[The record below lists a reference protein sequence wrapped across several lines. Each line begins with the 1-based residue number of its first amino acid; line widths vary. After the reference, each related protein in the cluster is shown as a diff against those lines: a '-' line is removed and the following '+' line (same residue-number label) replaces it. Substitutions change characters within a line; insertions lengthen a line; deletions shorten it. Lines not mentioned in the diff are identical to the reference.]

1 MSAYW
6 LVHFR
11 VRHVRLRPC
20 EQNLMISSLV
30 MPFSNFGY
38 PFYAELVPSAFW
50 FTDNKRALVHNAT
63 VPHVKSYR
71 KHAKNVFMVST
82 NCSMILSSHQ
92 IAVKLDKKKSGQVTV
107 IRWKVHELGKRF
119 FFHSF
124 LISDLISIL
133 DTHTRRITHLDMC
146 AACFWYQRRDLFL
159 SKTVSMIFWRNFF
172 LMTKFRVN
180 VTYKSWAHFLKAW
193 GAEWFNSNWS

>member
-92 IAVKLDKKKSGQVTV
+92 IAVKLDKKEKWSSNRNQMKSSRT
-107 IRWKVHELGKRF
+107 WKTIFFPF
-119 FFHSF
+119 FFNFWLDQHTRHTHSSYHTLGHVCCVF
-124 LISDLISIL
+124 LISTQGSVSVQNSFND
-133 DTHTRRITHLDMC
+133 
-146 AACFWYQRRDLFL
+146 FL
-159 SKTVSMIFWRNFF
+159 T
-172 LMTKFRVN
+172 
-180 VTYKSWAHFLKAW
+180 
-193 GAEWFNSNWS
+193 